1 MLISNNYGST
11 LTIWFNGYNTTKTS
25 LIDSYELTLPYTTG
39 TTGETSVNIVNGY
52 YLIVCH
58 DTTNDDY
65 ILYSILDTT
74 QIDITNTTYTLLL
87 SNNSTTNLYSTFLS
101 TDTIFSL
108 DYLTNDANSYVSSSC
123 SIGQEC
129 ETGYIYIGATTGQS
143 STPCI
148 CLNEAIF
155 SNFLQPETPSS
166 PETPT
171 SPSSNTSDTTK
182 IVLLVIVVIFVIFII
197 LLLFFLLHKHSK
209 KNK

>member
-1 MLISNNYGST
+1 MFISNKYGST
-11 LTIWFNGYNTTKTS
+11 LTVWINGYNTTKTS
-25 LIDSYELTLPYTTG
+25 LISSYELTLTYTTG
-39 TTGETSVNIVNGY
+39 VPEQAPLNVVNGY

-74 QIDITNTTYTLLL
+74 QIDITNTNYNLLL
-87 SNNSTTNLYSTFLS
+87 SNKSTTNLYSTFLS
-101 TDTIFSL
+101 TDTSFTL

-129 ETGYIYIGATTGQS
+129 ETGYIYIGATVGQS
-143 STPCI
+143 STPCV

-155 SNFLQPETPSS
+155 SNFMQPETPPSS
-166 PETPT
+166 E

-182 IVLLVIVVIFVIFII
+182 IILLVIVIIFVIFII